1 MIVALVLFWVSWL
14 ILAYH
19 LLGYGFIL
27 YIINRFKKTKS
38 PVDPVLTSY
47 PRIIVLCAAYNE
59 EKEIEAKILSFLALD
74 YPKDRIRMIVIS
86 DDSTDDTNA
95 IVSRYTTD
103 SNVELII
110 QKPRRGKQSAHNMVL
125 PLLDCDYVLSTDANS
140 IFAPDAVML
149 LVQKMLSN
157 PQLGLA
163 SGELRLLKAGNLQSG
178 EGLYWRYESFLKKM
192 DSSFKSIIGANG
204 SIFLIRRELFTE
216 IDPQSVDDF
225 ERTLIVLQK
234 GYLAAYEPLAI
245 VTEEETEKASQEI
258 SRKIRIITQ
267 EWYAMQRNRGLLNPF
282 RFPAISFILY
292 SHKII
297 RWLLFAFVLT
307 GFISSA
313 FLLAMWF
320 YKLAFILQIV
330 FYGLGLIGLSLQ
342 HTGIHLPLTGI
353 ATYFVAM
360 VYSSA
365 VALKNYLINKNFG
378 MWKPIR

>member
-1 MIVALVLFWVSWL
+1 MIIALVLFWVSWS

-19 LLGYGFIL
+19 LVGYGAIL
-27 YIINRFKKTKS
+27 YVISRFKKTKS
-38 PVDPVLTSY
+38 LDDTAITSY
-47 PRIIVLCAAYNE
+47 PRIIALCAAYNE

-74 YPKDRIRMIVIS
+74 YPKDRIKMIVIS
-86 DDSTDDTNA
+86 DDSTDKTNE
-95 IVSRYTTD
+95 IVSKYTTD
-103 SNVELII
+103 SNIELII

-149 LVQKMLSN
+149 LVKKMLSD
-157 PQLGLA
+157 PKLGLV
-163 SGELRLLKAGNLQSG
+163 SGELRLIKAGDMQSG

-192 DSSFKSIIGANG
+192 DSEFKSIIGANG

-216 IDPQSVDDF
+216 VDPQSVDDF
-225 ERTLIVLQK
+225 ERTLIVLKK
-234 GYLAAYEPLAI
+234 GYLAAYEPRAI

-267 EWYAMQRNRGLLNPF
+267 QWHAMHRNKALLNPF
-282 RFPAISFILY
+282 RFPKISFILI
-292 SHKII
+292 SHKLI
-297 RWLLFAFVLT
+297 RWLLFVFVIT
-307 GFISSA
+307 GFVSSA
-313 FLLAMWF
+313 FLLGIWL
-320 YKLAFILQIV
+320 YKLAFILQII
-330 FYGLGLIGLSLQ
+330 FYGLGLIGLALQ
-342 HTGIHLPLTGI
+342 HTGIHFPFTGV

-365 VALKNYLINKNFG
+365 VALKNYFTNKNFG